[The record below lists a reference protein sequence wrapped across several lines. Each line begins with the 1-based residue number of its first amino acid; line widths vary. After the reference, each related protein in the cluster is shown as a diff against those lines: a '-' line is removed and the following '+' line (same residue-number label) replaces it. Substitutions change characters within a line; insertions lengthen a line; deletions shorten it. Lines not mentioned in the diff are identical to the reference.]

1 EDDFFDGRRGHERSR
16 PFGAQHVGR
25 HGPELFI
32 IRKEKVLGESLAE
45 GAQHPALEGFRL
57 PRRRGGGFQ
66 TRLDKSPHALSDDLY
81 RQPVG
86 VGLKRVSRIAAV
98 RINPSAALM
107 EGQIILQKPLDQL
120 ERVRVSKVKKV
131 AGMVEYKSILENGAR
146 QPAWF
151 VRTLQERVIRSQMIG
166 AG

>member
-1 EDDFFDGRRGHERSR
+1 
-16 PFGAQHVGR
+16 
-25 HGPELFI
+25 
-32 IRKEKVLGESLAE
+32 
-45 GAQHPALEGFRL
+45 
-57 PRRRGGGFQ
+57 
-66 TRLDKSPHALSDDLY
+66 DLY

-166 AG
+166 AGKTRHPPAQDKRARTHGASTGIRASQVPRTSAKTATTE